1 MEHFTYEQEKRE
13 RKRTIRKV
21 IIAVFSILL
30 LSACAFGYFV
40 YWAFFDMNRL
50 PTGDFI
56 TQSTSPDG
64 KYTVKAYL
72 TNGGA
77 TTAFAVRAELVINE
91 GSKKKKNIYW
101 QYRDRIADIF
111 WFDNDTVFI
120 NGKVLTM
127 PNEKYDYRNE

>member
-1 MEHFTYEQEKRE
+1 MEHFTYEQDKRE
-13 RKRTIRKV
+13 SKRTIRKV

-50 PTGDFI
+50 PTGEFI

-72 TNGGA
+72 ANGSI
-77 TTAFAVRAELVINE
+77 TTDFSVRAELVFNG

-101 QYRDRIADIF
+101 QYRDRTADIF
-111 WFDNDTVFI
+111 WFDNDTVKI

-127 PNEKYDYRNE
+127 PNEKYDYRYE